1 MEEYPHL
8 VSVGVST
15 KPFGWHSLVNLSR
28 LKGPVDNEANGIAS
42 TTAGEPRNS
51 DVIQLIAQLL
61 SAREPSL
68 KKSLQDRALHRN
80 KGSTH
85 RFKDSCPLPPRP
97 RPGSDALRECLE
109 AGELLADHQGVD
121 LLGPLVGDHGLEV
134 RHVAHDRV
142 LERDAVRAEDP
153 A

>member
-8 VSVGVST
+8 ISVGVSA
-15 KPFGWHSLVNLSR
+15 KPFGWHSLFNLSR
-28 LKGPVDNEANGIAS
+28 LNGPVDNEANGIAS

-68 KKSLQDRALHRN
+68 KKSLQDRALRRN

-85 RFKDSCPLPPRP
+85 RFQR
-97 RPGSDALRECLE
+97 
-109 AGELLADHQGVD
+109 
-121 LLGPLVGDHGLEV
+121 
-134 RHVAHDRV
+134 
-142 LERDAVRAEDP
+142 
-153 A
+153 